1 MRKCYSMLLAVAV
14 CLALSG
20 TALAKGDHGNKS
32 HGNFGHG
39 NTMSADQ
46 GHGHD
51 HDADDNDDHGHG
63 HGKNKSKSNDHH
75 TSGTTGPSN
84 RPAGWDKGKKTGWGD
99 CDLPPGL
106 AKKQGC
112 HSTQMANAHPHHGD
126 YHGSHGTTSR
136 RMTTTRRYP
145 RTTTTTRSRQTPGSN
160 SSIILQRKPTAGTQ
174 TKGSDS
180 AIILQKKGGTTT
192 SKGTTTNRPAS
203 PQ

>member
-32 HGNFGHG
+32 HGNSGHG
-39 NTMSADQ
+39 NTMAADR

-63 HGKNKSKSNDHH
+63 HGKNKNKDKDHH
-75 TSGTTGPSN
+75 TSGTAGPSN
-84 RPAGWDKGKKTGWGD
+84 RPPGWDKGKKTGWGD

-112 HSTQMANAHPHHGD
+112 HSTQSANAHPRHHE
-126 YHGSHGTTSR
+126 YHGTHRSTSR
-136 RMTTTRRYP
+136 SMTTTRRYP

-160 SSIILQRKPTAGTQ
+160 SSIILQRKATAGTQ

-192 SKGTTTNRPAS
+192 KTTTTNRPAS